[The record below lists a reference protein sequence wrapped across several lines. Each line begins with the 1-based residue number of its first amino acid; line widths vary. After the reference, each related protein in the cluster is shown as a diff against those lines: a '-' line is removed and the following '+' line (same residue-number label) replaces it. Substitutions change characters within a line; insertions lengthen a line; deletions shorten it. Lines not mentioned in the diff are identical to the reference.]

1 MINAGF
7 NQIDSFYRS
16 NPYFRQ
22 CILCAY
28 YGWAGSGGNCFEE
41 QILHLHAKNERFELM
56 LNTGLINIDDTFN
69 FLILDGK
76 CYNLNVFT
84 DWEKVEAEIIIR
96 LQKV

>member
-1 MINAGF
+1 MINADF

-16 NPYFRQ
+16 NPSFRQ

-28 YGWAGSGGNCFEE
+28 YGWAGSSGNCFEE
-41 QILHLHAKNERFELM
+41 QILQLHAKNARFELTI
-56 LNTGLINIDDTFN
+56 NTGLINTYDTFN

-76 CYNLNVFT
+76 RYNLNVFP
-84 DWEKVEAEIIIR
+84 DWAKVEAEIIIR